1 MLRAMGYVNARLV
14 RMHAGGDWA
23 DEMFL
28 IYRGVVRIVELSE
41 ELGHG
46 IYLKDGDYFGEIA
59 VLTGGR
65 RMMSVR
71 AVTYCHLYSLQQKL
85 LERILQ
91 QHPDCI
97 NNLLVNMMG
106 ACEQPCSPDP
116 VARRANGRAPSRP
129 PCLPG
134 AGRLATARLG
144 FEAGVRSRTASVIC
158 SACSRMFCSRTVS
171 FPLAPLLAFFAHP
184 LPAHVRLGRSVAFST
199 QMRTSTRS
207 SSRSWQ
213 SQQILAVVA
222 TRATSD
228 RYDRVR
234 IPVAAQGRGRNE
246 RACLQ

>member
-1 MLRAMGYVNARLV
+1 MLRERSPCA
-14 RMHAGGDWA
+14 HAGGDWA

-134 AGRLATARLG
+134 RLATARLG
-144 FEAGVRSRTASVIC
+144 SRGWGSRLGCAHVPHLLSV
-158 SACSRMFCSRTVS
+158 
-171 FPLAPLLAFFAHP
+171 LLAHVCFARALCLSLWRHCSP
-184 LPAHVRLGRSVAFST
+184 SLPAHYPPTSGGVGRSVPRFGT

>member
-1 MLRAMGYVNARLV
+1 MARAHTGHTTCSTHVCPRHLCPATTASATTTAYIPPTYRLHLQPIHLTHAHALVDVNATRE
-14 RMHAGGDWA
+14 RSPCAHAGGDWA

-134 AGRLATARLG
+134 RLATARLG
-144 FEAGVRSRTASVIC
+144 FEAGVPSRTASVIC

-184 LPAHVRLGRSVAFST
+184 LPAHVRLGRSVAFASAH
-199 QMRTSTRS
+199 R
-207 SSRSWQ
+207 
-213 SQQILAVVA
+213 
-222 TRATSD
+222 
-228 RYDRVR
+228 
-234 IPVAAQGRGRNE
+234 
-246 RACLQ
+246 